1 MEIDSFFAEVVK
13 AAVWTEREM
22 EKELDKEVDAGRFNP
37 ESETPLLSA
46 EEDQNDFQL
55 FAETYTEYR
64 RNERK
69 AQRNAIERA
78 KREREEYK
86 RLAPNLF

>member
-1 MEIDSFFAEVVK
+1 MKIDRGFAEVLK
-13 AAVWTEREM
+13 AAVWTEQQREKAM
-22 EKELDKEVDAGRFNP
+22 DDGRFNP

-55 FAETYTEYR
+55 FAETAVEYR
-64 RNERK
+64 RNE
-69 AQRNAIERA
+69 QRARRDAIEKA
-78 KREREEYK
+78 TREREEYK